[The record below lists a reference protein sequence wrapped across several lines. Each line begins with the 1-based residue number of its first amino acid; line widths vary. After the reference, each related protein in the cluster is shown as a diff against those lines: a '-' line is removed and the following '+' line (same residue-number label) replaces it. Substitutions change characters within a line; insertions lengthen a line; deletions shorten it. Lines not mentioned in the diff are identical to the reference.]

1 MSQYRE
7 SEGIISDIA
16 NQLID
21 MLTSIKLYALFFG
34 IPFTISLALCSFYT
48 VKSGSAGALSTFGK
62 YNEEAILPGLHFKA
76 PFIQTVDIVDTKM
89 QAANYLGG
97 KDLPDKKGVINK
109 PMINV
114 LDTKNLNIGVELTV
128 MYTPKSNSVPKI
140 LSKYGKNYF
149 DKLINP
155 TIRDV
160 VRDVIGKYQA
170 EKIAQERAAIA
181 KEIKYILTKKFENT
195 EFILN
200 EVSLRDIKL
209 PKMVRKKIEEVQMAK
224 QEEQRLEMIEKQ
236 AQKEQ
241 RIKTTQANTLKIE
254 ITTRAQAEAQKAKI
268 QADAKAYTL
277 KKEAEAKAKANE
289 MIARSITNELIKY
302 KSIERWN
309 GDYPK
314 FLMEGK
320 TNSSIIQLPKMD

>member
-1 MSQYRE
+1 M
-7 SEGIISDIA
+7 
-16 NQLID
+16 
-21 MLTSIKLYALFFG
+21 KLDLKNIFSG
-34 IPFTISLALCSFYT
+34 GGKTFTIIGIVFIVIIIALNAYYT
-48 VKSGSAGALSTFGK
+48 IKSGSAGALATFGK
-62 YNEEAILPGLHFKA
+62 YSEKAVMPGLHFKA
-76 PFIQTVDIVDTKM
+76 PFIQTVDILDTKM
-89 QAANYLGG
+89 QAANYLGN

-128 MYTPKSNSVPKI
+128 MYTPKAQEVPHI
-140 LSKYGKNYF
+140 LIKYGPNYF

-181 KEIKYILTKKFENT
+181 KEIKRILRDKFVKT
-195 EFILN
+195 EFVLN

-209 PKMVRKKIEEVQMAK
+209 PNTVRKKIEEVQMAK

-254 ITTRAQAEAQKAKI
+254 ITTRAQAEAEKAKI

-277 KKEAEAKAKANE
+277 LKEAEAKAKANK
-289 MIARSITNELIKY
+289 MIADSITNELIKY
-302 KSIERWN
+302 KATERWN
-309 GDYPK
+309 GNYPK
-314 FLMEGK
+314 LLMNGGGK
-320 TNSSIIQLPKMD
+320 NTILQLPKIN